1 MTSEESDFLR
11 RKQISLRGL
20 PEIGSVKEVI
30 NSFNRSEMLQIS
42 NMFNRIVNFSS
53 VAIFSTNTLPKYYEG
68 YQIRNLMFRIIHT
81 LGQVCSLLTSL
92 QFTYKFVVYL
102 QVFSLLTTLQVCS
115 LLTSL
120 QFTHSQSS
128 AYSQSAAIT

>member
-68 YQIRNLMFRIIHT
+68 YQIGNLMLRIIHI
-81 LGQVCSLLTSL
+81 LGQVCSLLTS
-92 QFTYKFVVYL
+92 
-102 QVFSLLTTLQVCS
+102 S
-115 LLTSL
+115 
-120 QFTHSQSS
+120 
-128 AYSQSAAIT
+128 